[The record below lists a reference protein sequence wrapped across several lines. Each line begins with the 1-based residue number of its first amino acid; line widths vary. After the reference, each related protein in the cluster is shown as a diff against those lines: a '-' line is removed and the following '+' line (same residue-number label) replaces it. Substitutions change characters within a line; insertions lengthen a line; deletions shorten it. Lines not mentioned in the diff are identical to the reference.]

1 MTKEI
6 LEYVKEQTANLISA
20 PSCSKEAKA
29 AAENWLNSVDTDAE
43 KEATKAYLTELEL
56 DIMPVDGLIAFV
68 GSDAGKKVFGTE
80 TAKKILLHAKDIKA
94 AGAVYCDCL
103 ACAAAKAIL
112 DKKQEIL

>member
-6 LEYVKEQTANLISA
+6 LEYVKKQTAALISA
-20 PSCSKEAKA
+20 QSCSKEVRA
-29 AAENWLNSVDTDAE
+29 AAEKWLKSIDTDSE

-56 DIMPVDGLIAFV
+56 DIMPVDGLIALV
-68 GSDAGKKVFGTE
+68 GSDVGKKVFGTE
-80 TAKKILLHAKDIKA
+80 TAKKILLYAEDIKA
-94 AGAVYCDCL
+94 AGAVYCDCP